1 MASADAEALLLFGVG
16 ATKTVFNQL
25 RPATDVYYFFYC
37 PFDRCTSSMPFGH
50 IPKQQKKTA
59 HFDHK

>member
-16 ATKTVFNQL
+16 ARKTVFNQL

-37 PFDRCTSSMPFGH
+37 PPDRCNSRMPFGH
-50 IPKQQKKTA
+50 IPKQ
-59 HFDHK
+59 